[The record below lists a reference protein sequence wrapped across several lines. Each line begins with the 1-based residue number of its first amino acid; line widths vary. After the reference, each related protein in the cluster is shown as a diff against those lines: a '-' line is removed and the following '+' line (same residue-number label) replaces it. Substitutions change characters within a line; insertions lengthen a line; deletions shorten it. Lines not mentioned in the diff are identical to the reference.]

1 MVARLIDPAT
11 KGEMKMLK
19 SKSALLGAIL
29 ASLGGF
35 AEATPTN
42 RAPNI
47 HESASMQAR
56 RKSKP
61 GAGDKLWRKARK
73 GRLGMATLR

>member
-1 MVARLIDPAT
+1 MN
-11 KGEMKMLK
+11 MLK
-19 SKSALLGAIL
+19 SKSVMLAAIL
-29 ASLGGF
+29 ASLGGL
-35 AEATPTN
+35 ANAVSPN